1 MTLTN
6 ANKEES
12 KNPIEIMDSFL
23 LKEEARKN
31 RIKTNPIPQGKSVTK
46 TAIRIPSESSL
57 TQACV
62 SWFRLQYPHL
72 WRILIHPANEGA
84 RGTKLVRTKT
94 GARVISTSGA
104 RLKAEGMVAGAADLL
119 LLTPR
124 HGYGCL
130 AIEMKTISKNSKQSE
145 NQKLWQQDMK
155 SAGNLYV
162 VCRSFE
168 QFVTIVNWYL
178 K

>member
-1 MTLTN
+1 MKT
-6 ANKEES
+6 KEES
-12 KNPIEIMDSFL
+12 TSPIEQMESYL
-23 LKEEARKN
+23 SKENKKKQKKEKLHKGESIVR
-31 RIKTNPIPQGKSVTK
+31 
-46 TAIRIPSESSL
+46 TAIQVPSESSL
-57 TQACV
+57 TQSCV

-94 GARVISTSGA
+94 GVRVISTSGA

-130 AIEMKTISKNSKQSE
+130 AIEMKTISKNSKQSD